1 MKTCKRC
8 NKGYDLELFGK
19 NKTAKDGYRNICK
32 ECTKAALN
40 IKPPDIYSLCRIC
53 GEEKQ
58 RINFASATNICKIC
72 RNITEKQKR
81 DKNIEKYNT
90 RVREWRDVNKDRI
103 NSYKRAREKERRDMD
118 PLYRL
123 RHNLSTRL
131 YLAVS
136 KKVGNTFELV
146 GCSKEDL
153 VIFLEAEFEEGMS
166 WDNYGEWHV
175 DHVKPCC
182 SFNLEDPEEQKK
194 CFHWTN
200 LQPLWARDNMS
211 KGGKFDFT

>member
-8 NKGYDLELFGK
+8 NKRYDIELFGK

-32 ECTKAALN
+32 ECTKAALTT
-40 IKPPDIYSLCRIC
+40 KPRDAYSVCRVC
-53 GEEKQ
+53 KEEKQ
-58 RINFASATNICKIC
+58 RVNFAYHTNICKIC
-72 RNITEKQKR
+72 KNNTEKEKR
-81 DKNIEKYNT
+81 DKNRDEYNT
-90 RVREWRDVNKDRI
+90 RVREWRAANKDRI
-103 NSYKRAREKERRDMD
+103 NADKRTREKERRDMD
-118 PLYRL
+118 PMYRL

-131 YLAVS
+131 YMAVS

-146 GCSKEDL
+146 GCSKDDL
-153 VIFLEAEFEEGMS
+153 VTFLEAEFEEGMS

-182 SFNLEDPEEQKK
+182 SFNLEVPEEQKK

-200 LQPLWARDNMS
+200 LQPLWARDNLS
-211 KGGKFDFT
+211 KGGKV